1 VSDAVLVHRESL
13 GEGVA
18 CLRMDRPPA
27 NALNLDLVT
36 RLNTALADSLEAGAR
51 AVVLTG
57 RPGMFSGGLD
67 VPELMPLG
75 RPEVEAFWRAFFEL
89 NRALATCPVPVIAAL
104 SGHAPAGG
112 AILALHCDFRV
123 AAAGNFRMGL
133 NEVQVGLPV
142 PPTILV
148 ALRQLVGPRQA
159 RALAIRGALVPV
171 AEALALGMVDEVVQA
186 DELLARAAG
195 IARELLELPPVAMN
209 TTRLNAK
216 AELLDALVQAD
227 DARMATDWWFSPETR
242 AGMERLVARL
252 RK

>member
-1 VSDAVLVHRESL
+1 MSDAVLVHRESL

-27 NALNLDLVT
+27 NALNLALVT
-36 RLNTALADSLEAGAR
+36 QLDAALKDSLGAGAR
-51 AVVLTG
+51 ALVLTG

-67 VPELMPLG
+67 VPELMQLA
-75 RPEVEAFWRAFFEL
+75 RPGVEAFWRAFFEL

-112 AILALHCDFRV
+112 AILALHCDFRI

-148 ALRQLVGPRQA
+148 ALGQLVGPRQA

-171 AEALALGMVDEVVQA
+171 ADALALGMVDEVVPA

-195 IARELLELPPVAMN
+195 VAGELLALPPVAMN

-227 DARMATDWWFSPETR
+227 DARMATDWWFSPETQ